1 MTLQNVWSGF
11 KFEIMSLFKIIL
23 FAGAFVISIALII
36 NKYRKDR
43 IKPTIYSLLL
53 PLLFVLLI
61 IKNLKEL

>member
-1 MTLQNVWSGF
+1 
-11 KFEIMSLFKIIL
+11 MSLFKIIL